1 MGEGKI
7 ELITELEDDERKYK
21 VKVDGG
27 SSVSCSVWTRIL
39 LWSVRSFF
47 SNAFAFIEANA
58 AWIWVVY
65 NCLLESSCN

>member
-27 SSVSCSVWTRIL
+27 SSVSCSAWTRIL
-39 LWSVRSFF
+39 L
-47 SNAFAFIEANA
+47 
-58 AWIWVVY
+58 
-65 NCLLESSCN
+65 